1 MCNREEGVFGRK
13 GRTKEVMQRETRK
26 EEKTRNGINKK
37 RENGRKDLEEY

>member
-13 GRTKEVMQRETRK
+13 SRTKEVMQRETRK

-37 RENGRKDLEEY
+37 RESGRKDLEEY